1 MQVGKSENSEVLT
14 KLQTTIQK
22 IDNMEKQSKDL
33 ENINVENDI
42 FAKNSETN
50 RCQLLE
56 LEGKEWFIK
65 CRTQQTLQRLQ
76 EYGANFFE
84 ATKGVRGAQIGH
96 WSCISSQEWHTK
108 VIKPKAC
115 RDGQKSAKVD
125 NF

>member
-1 MQVGKSENSEVLT
+1 LQVGKSENSEVLT

-56 LEGKEWFIK
+56 LEGKE
-65 CRTQQTLQRLQ
+65 
-76 EYGANFFE
+76 
-84 ATKGVRGAQIGH
+84 
-96 WSCISSQEWHTK
+96 
-108 VIKPKAC
+108 
-115 RDGQKSAKVD
+115 
-125 NF
+125 